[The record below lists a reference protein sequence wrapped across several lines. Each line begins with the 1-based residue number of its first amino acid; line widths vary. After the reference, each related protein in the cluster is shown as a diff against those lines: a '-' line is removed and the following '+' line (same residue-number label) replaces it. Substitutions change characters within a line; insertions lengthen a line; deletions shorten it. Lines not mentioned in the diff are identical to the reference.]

1 MMRRRDFI
9 TLLGGAAA
17 AWPLAVRAQQP
28 MMPVIGYL
36 FGQLP
41 EPAAGRLSAFREGL
55 GQLGYIEGQ
64 NVAIEYRWAEGDNE
78 RLPSLMA
85 DLIQRRVNVIVT
97 AGGTPAAKAAQA
109 ATSTI
114 PIVFLVGADPIAD
127 GLVASLNRP
136 GGNITGI
143 VDFTG
148 ELVPKHLELLR
159 EIVPG
164 ASGFAVLVNPT
175 NPVFREDV
183 SNRIKPAADALGL
196 QLQFLTAVTEGD
208 FEEVFAALRRSGA
221 GGLVITGDQF
231 FAAHAE
237 QLAAFALRH
246 ATPAIMTYSDFAVAG
261 GLMTYGPSR
270 PEMFRQ
276 LGLYAGRILRGDRAA
291 DLPVQQ
297 ATKVRLTLNLRTA
310 KALRLTVPPN
320 LLATADEVI
329 E

>member
-1 MMRRRDFI
+1 MRRRQFI

-17 AWPLAVRAQQP
+17 GWPLAARAQQP
-28 MMPVIGYL
+28 TMPVIGYL
-36 FGQLP
+36 SGQSL
-41 EPAAGRLSAFREGL
+41 ELTAGRLPAFREGL
-55 GQLGYIEGQ
+55 GQLGYIEGK
-64 NVAIEYRWAEGDNE
+64 NVAIEFRWAEGHNE
-78 RLPSLMA
+78 RLPSLTA

-97 AGGTPAAKAAQA
+97 AGGTSVAKAAQA

-114 PIVFLVGADPIAD
+114 PVVFLVGADPIAD

-143 VDFTG
+143 VDFSG
-148 ELVPKHLELLR
+148 ELGPKYLELLR
-159 EIVPG
+159 EIVPA

-196 QLQFLTAVTEGD
+196 QIQFLTAGTEGE
-208 FEEVFAALRRSGA
+208 FEEAFAALRGSGA
-221 GGLVITGDQF
+221 GGLLISGDPLF
-231 FAAHAE
+231 NAHAE
-237 QLAAFALRH
+237 QLAALALHH
-246 ATPAIMTYSDFAVAG
+246 ATPAIMTYSDFAAAG

-297 ATKVRLTLNLRTA
+297 ATKVQLTLNLRTA
-310 KALRLTVPPN
+310 KSLGLTVPPN